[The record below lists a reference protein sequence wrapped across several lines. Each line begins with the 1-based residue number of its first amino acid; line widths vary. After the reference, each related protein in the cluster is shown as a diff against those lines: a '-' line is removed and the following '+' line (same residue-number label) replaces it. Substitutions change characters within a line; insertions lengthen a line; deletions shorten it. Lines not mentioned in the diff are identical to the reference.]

1 MQKLRVSNLPRWTSE
16 IHLKQ
21 FFHTCGKIV
30 HASVA
35 LDEHTLRPLGFGF
48 LIFAD
53 DESLARALQ
62 KDGALLDGSIIK
74 VEIEEQASEEVLA

>member
-1 MQKLRVSNLPRWTSE
+1 MQKLRISNLPRWTSE

-35 LDEHTLRPLGFGF
+35 LDEHTLRPLGHGF

-53 DESLARALQ
+53 DEALQRALQ
-62 KDGALLDGSIIK
+62 KDGTLLDGAVIK
-74 VEIEEQASEEVLA
+74 VELADQATEAVVI